1 MSNSLRLELSA
12 EPASVGRARHAI
24 DELAERLRCD
34 TVAVR
39 TAVSELVGNCVSHAY
54 IGLEPGPVIVLA
66 RLIRGRLVVTVA
78 DRGRGMQPRVDSPG
92 LGLGLPLVSQ
102 LADDVRIDS
111 GEQGAA
117 ISMGFEC
124 EAAAAR
130 EFRSGSADLA
140 ADLRNELERARQ
152 VLRRAR
158 ERRPV
163 RRRESQISPV
173 SARR

>member
-12 EPASVGRARHAI
+12 EPASVARARHAT
-24 DELAERLRCD
+24 DALAERLRCD

-39 TAVSELVGNCVSHAY
+39 TAVSELVGNCVNHAY

-102 LADDVRIDS
+102 LAEDVRIDS

-124 EAAAAR
+124 QAATAR
-130 EFRSGSADLA
+130 VFRRGSADLA
-140 ADLRNELERARQ
+140 TDLRSELERARE
-152 VLRRAR
+152 VLKRAR
-158 ERRPV
+158 ERAPS
-163 RRRESQISPV
+163 RRRESQVSLV

>member
-1 MSNSLRLELSA
+1 
-12 EPASVGRARHAI
+12 
-24 DELAERLRCD
+24 
-34 TVAVR
+34 VAVR

-54 IGLEPGPVIVLA
+54 IGLEPGPVILLA
-66 RLIRGRLVVTVA
+66 RPIRGRLVVTVA

-102 LADDVRIDS
+102 LAEDVRIDS

-124 EAAAAR
+124 DAANAGG
-130 EFRSGSADLA
+130 FHSGSSDLGT
-140 ADLRNELERARQ
+140 DLRSELERARE

-158 ERRPV
+158 ERAPS
-163 RRRESQISPV
+163 RRRQAPVSLV